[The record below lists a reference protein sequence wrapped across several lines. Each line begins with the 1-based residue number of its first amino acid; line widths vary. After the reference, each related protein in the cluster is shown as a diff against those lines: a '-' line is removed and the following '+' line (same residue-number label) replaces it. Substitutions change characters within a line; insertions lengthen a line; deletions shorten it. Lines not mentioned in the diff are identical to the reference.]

1 MATEY
6 SLTCKKCE
14 TPFSVFGKKNI
25 KAFCSRKC
33 ANSRTWSEEQKKK
46 VSQTAKNSEKV
57 LAANRSRPILKV
69 DKKCPCNV
77 VFKVFLSEAERKYCS
92 RACSEQYKIKAG
104 GGYRER
110 SGRSKSGYYK
120 GIYCGSTYELCWI
133 IYNIDHNIAF
143 KRFPGYIANE
153 QIKYYPDFLLNE
165 NQIVEIKGYENK
177 DKVQAKCELAKQ
189 KGYDIKVLYKNDLKL
204 YFEHVKLKYGT
215 EKFHTLY
222 DGYKP
227 SYTYECSFCL
237 NIFQTEKQRKNS
249 LFFCNRSCAIKFN
262 RLKCLK
268 FNKALSSN
276 G

>member
-1 MATEY
+1 MASEY
-6 SLTCKKCE
+6 NLTCKKCNAS
-14 TPFSVFGKKNI
+14 FFVSGKKNI
-25 KAFCSRKC
+25 RAFCSRKC
-33 ANSRTWSEEQKKK
+33 ANSRTWTEEQKNK

-57 LAANRSRPILKV
+57 LAANRSRPILKL
-69 DKKCPCNV
+69 DKQCPCNI
-77 VFKVFLSEAERKYCS
+77 VFQVFPSESERKYCS
-92 RACSEQYKIKAG
+92 KRCSNQYKIKSG

-120 GIYCGSTYELCWI
+120 GIYCGSTYELCWV
-133 IYNIDHNIAF
+133 IYNIDNNISF
-143 KRFPGYIANE
+143 QRFPGYIANE

-165 NQIVEIKGYENK
+165 KQIVEIKGYENK
-177 DKVQAKCELAKQ
+177 DKVQAKCDLAKQ
-189 KGYDIKVLYKNDLKL
+189 KGYDIKVLYKNDLKP
-204 YFEHVKLKYGT
+204 YFEHVRLKYGT

-237 NIFQTEKQRKNS
+237 NAFQSEKQRKNS
-249 LFFCNRSCAIKFN
+249 VLFCNRICAIKFN
-262 RLKCLK
+262 RLKCVK